1 MSIELNM
8 EQLSIT
14 EDKCPTN
21 TRIINEADIIVPD
34 SKPDAVRVLEADAVP
49 QINEKYIS
57 RDYLTLSGTINYR
70 ILYVSDGGTVESIDY
85 TAPFSQQL
93 DAHGADESMTSSV
106 RCSVSHVEHTVRNS
120 RKLNVKS
127 AIDVCA
133 HAYDMSSVSVV
144 SGVVSDASVPCK
156 SAAAQNF
163 NLALCSE
170 SSFGVDDTV
179 KLPAASPVI
188 DEILKCDV
196 RIAESELKVV
206 TNKAVAKGRL
216 ALVTLYRSDGEIYC
230 TENEVP
236 FTQITDVDS
245 IGADMYTEAD
255 YDIKNL
261 SCERELD
268 DDGTM
273 SLISVH
279 ADICMTIRAY
289 EEKNFEYISDVYSP
303 DYDIEVSKSP
313 IVISTPVDTASAQH
327 TVTESV
333 AFNDG
338 CTVDKIYSMT
348 TNVCVEK
355 CDISDD
361 RVTVGGF
368 VTVCLLGRGEC
379 GVCSAQRQIAFSHTL
394 TLSRRFDDCCVRAFG
409 DAAVEH
415 ASYNIESDTA
425 VQVRIAL
432 RISAKVMCNQQVD
445 AVTNIVLDEEKKID
459 KSAQSGITVYFV
471 QTDDELWDIAK
482 RYHTTSDDIIAA
494 NKLED
499 DAVLSVGQQLL
510 IPKRS
515 RAWLPVD

>member
-14 EDKCPTN
+14 KDKCPSK

-85 TAPFSQQL
+85 TAPFSQQI
-93 DAHGADESMTSSV
+93 DAQGADDGMTSCV
-106 RCSVSHVEHTVRNS
+106 HCSVSHVEHTVRNS

-127 AIDVCA
+127 AIDVSA

-144 SGVVSDASVPCK
+144 SGVEADISVP
-156 SAAAQNF
+156 SRTAEAESF

-170 SSFGVDDTV
+170 STFGIDDTV

-188 DEILKCDV
+188 DEILKCDI
-196 RIAESELKVV
+196 RMAESELKVV
-206 TNKAVAKGRL
+206 TNKAVAKGML
-216 ALVTLYRSDGEIYC
+216 TLTTLYRSEGEIC
-230 TENEVP
+230 CAENEIP

-245 IGADMYTEAD
+245 VTADMYTEAD

-261 SCERELD
+261 SCARELD

-273 SLISVH
+273 SLINVR

-289 EEKNFEYISDVYSP
+289 EEKSFGYISDVYSP
-303 DYDIEVSKSP
+303 DYDIEVESAP
-313 IVISTPVDTASAQH
+313 LTIGTLADTATAQH
-327 TVTESV
+327 TVNESV
-333 AFNDG
+333 PFDDG

-348 TNVCVEK
+348 TSVCVER
-355 CDISDD
+355 CVISCN
-361 RVTVGGF
+361 RVEIGGF

-379 GVCSAQRQIAFSHTL
+379 GVCSAQRQIPFEHEMP
-394 TLSRRFDDCCVRAFG
+394 LSRAVDERCARAFA
-409 DAAVEH
+409 DAAIEH
-415 ASYNIESDTA
+415 ASYNIESDTS
-425 VQVRIAL
+425 VQVRIVL
-432 RISAKVMCNQQVD
+432 RISSKVMCERTVN
-445 AVTNIVLDEEKKID
+445 AITSIALDEEKKID

-471 QTDDELWDIAK
+471 QSGDELWDIAK
-482 RYHTTSDDIIAA
+482 RYHTTSEDILDA
-494 NKLED
+494 NRLESD
-499 DAVLSVGQQLL
+499 VTLSVGQQLL
-510 IPKRS
+510 IPKRN
-515 RAWLPVD
+515 